1 MQLTDVM
8 ATQVVSVTPETGIGD
23 AARRMVESDIGA
35 AVVLDAEGTLRG
47 VITERDLLRCVPDG
61 STRRR
66 RSSSA

>member
-35 AVVLDAEGTLRG
+35 AVVLDADGNLCG
-47 VITERDLLRCVPDG
+47 VIT
-61 STRRR
+61 
-66 RSSSA
+66 